1 MKLREALISNVR
13 NIVRAGYELEHINV
27 FTGPN
32 KKGKTNT
39 IEAIYWALADYL
51 LDGSSDFGSLKPHN
65 NTKEVVTVELIF
77 DSFKFKKTYC
87 EKWTKTRGSSEV
99 LMTGHDTEYFI
110 DDVKYSV
117 NEGRKMLM
125 DKLGLGEI
133 KTNSKIDI
141 VRSILDPYYLAQN
154 VPWKDLRAFII
165 DLVGDVDDLT
175 VLNSNVNYSIIKED
189 LMKYTFNLPTLNK
202 LYKQSIKNNADE
214 IEKNMN
220 VIGGYK
226 LIEDVDPTDLKNAI
240 QLIEEIDNEIAVLRT
255 QGISTVNPNI
265 AKLEKAHLEAQQEY
279 IDSANSDRAELQKLN
294 AGINE
299 KIQAKESL
307 LTVLRKQYNEL
318 IDSNNAAKRSTFE
331 VDQNKARIEE
341 QIKSKTERKQELV
354 KQWYEVTDSK
364 YVSSIVS
371 RVCKHCN
378 GVLNDDELDAHK
390 NDWETNKTNRIAD
403 IEKAGHILKLEI
415 ENLILELEKVKSTV
429 KTDAKLLEAK
439 EEKVNQ
445 EIKSLNVD
453 LDLLRKS
460 LQLEYVSTKTEAL
473 IVRGKGIKSSL
484 DNERSIKTDNIT
496 DNLIE
501 EKQHEKAI
509 HNQVVATHDAY
520 LSIQKKTV
528 EVLELIDIAQKA
540 QVASESKLM
549 MLEDFIKTKLS
560 LLKNNVASVFGDLE
574 FVLVETNIKEGSYNE
589 VCYPLIVGKQ
599 TPFERGSGS
608 EKIITGTYIIE
619 CVKRAKQLQDLPII
633 FDEIDKLDTNTIATE
648 LKTNS
653 QIISTKV
660 DDINYKKVTLVAR

>member
-1 MKLREALISNVR
+1 MKLNEVLISNFR
-13 NIVRAGYELEHINV
+13 NIGRAGYELEHINV

-32 KKGKTNT
+32 KRGKTNT
-39 IEAIYWALADYL
+39 IEAVYWALADYL
-51 LDGSSDFGSLKPHN
+51 LDGSSDFISLKPHDN
-65 NTKEVVTVELIF
+65 PKEVVSVELIF
-77 DSFKFKKTYC
+77 DTFTFKKTYC
-87 EKWTKTRGSSEV
+87 EHWTKTRGSSEV

-117 NEGRKMLM
+117 SEGRKMLL
-125 DKLGLGEI
+125 DKLGVGDI

-154 VPWKDLRAFII
+154 VPWKDRRSFII

-175 VLNSNVNYSIIKED
+175 VLNSNVNYTIIKDD
-189 LMKYTFNLPTLNK
+189 LIKYAFNLPNLTK

-226 LIEDVDPTDLKNAI
+226 QIEDVDPTDLKHAQ
-240 QLIEEIDNEIAVLRT
+240 QLIEDIENEIAVLRT
-255 QGISTVNPNI
+255 QGVSTVNPNI

-307 LTVLRKQYNEL
+307 LNATKKQYNEL
-318 IDSNNAAKRSTFE
+318 IDSNNAAKRNAFE
-331 VDQNKARIEE
+331 VEQNKARIEE
-341 QIKSKTERKQELV
+341 QIKTKTARKQELV
-354 KQWYEVTDSK
+354 NQWHEVTNSE
-364 YVSSIVS
+364 YVSSIVP
-371 RVCKHCN
+371 RACKHCG

-390 NDWETNKTNRIAD
+390 SNWETNKANKIAD
-403 IEKAGHILKLEI
+403 IEKAGTAIKLEI
-415 ENLILELEKVKSTV
+415 ENLKLELEKVQSVVVPDV
-429 KTDAKLLEAK
+429 KTLEAK
-439 EEKVNQ
+439 EDKVNR
-445 EIKSLNVD
+445 EIKALNDD

-460 LQLEYVSTKTEAL
+460 LQLEYVSPATEAL
-473 IVRGKGIKSSL
+473 IVKGKGIKASL
-484 DNERSIKTDNIT
+484 DTERSVKTENIT
-496 DNLIE
+496 DNLITQ
-501 EKQHEKAI
+501 KQSEKAV
-509 HNQVVATHDAY
+509 HNQVIATHNAW
-520 LSIQKKTV
+520 LTIQTKIKEV
-528 EVLELIDIAQKA
+528 EDLISTAQNT
-540 QVASESKLM
+540 QVTSESKLM
-549 MLEDFIKTKLS
+549 MLEEFIKTKLS

-589 VCYPLIVGKQ
+589 VCFPLIVGKQ

-619 CVKRAKQLQDLPII
+619 CVKRAKQLKDLPII

-660 DDINYKKVTLVAR
+660 DDINYKRVTLVSK